1 MGLILQLK
9 NMRWKSGTVRFIF
22 QPAEEKGNGA
32 LKMVEKGAV
41 DDADFLFGVHLRPIE
56 ELSLKQAA
64 PSIRHGAA
72 GFLEGMIHG
81 EDAHG
86 ARPHQGVN
94 AIDVISMINIGLKNI
109 WLPPQSSYSVKMTRC
124 QAGGDNL
131 NIIPGNGHFSL
142 D

>member
-1 MGLILQLK
+1 
-9 NMRWKSGTVRFIF
+9 
-22 QPAEEKGNGA
+22 
-32 LKMVEKGAV
+32 MVEKGAV

-56 ELSLKQAA
+56 ELSLKQAPHLFA
-64 PSIRHGAA
+64 MEQR

-109 WLPPQSSYSVKMTRC
+109 WSPPQSSYSVK
-124 QAGGDNL
+124 
-131 NIIPGNGHFSL
+131 
-142 D
+142 

>member
-1 MGLILQLK
+1 MVQLDLFSAS
-9 NMRWKSGTVRFIF
+9 RR
-22 QPAEEKGNGA
+22 EGNGA

-72 GFLEGMIHG
+72 GFLEGTIHG

-86 ARPHQGVN
+86 ARHIKG
-94 AIDVISMINIGLKNI
+94 
-109 WLPPQSSYSVKMTRC
+109 
-124 QAGGDNL
+124 
-131 NIIPGNGHFSL
+131 
-142 D
+142 